1 MIKTITTKEE
11 IEFIGVIKNKL
22 LCIKNKHNLNLLF
35 IDLKHFE
42 IVLQKEENISYNK
55 FYCTKVMNDFILQF
69 KIEKHKL
76 KMKKYSFNFND
87 GSIEDQGL
95 IENNLIIFEPP
106 KISFKDDSYLI
117 LSDYFYFNIL
127 KIEN

>member
-55 FYCTKVMNDFILQF
+55 FYCTKVMNDFIIQF
-69 KIEKHKL
+69 KIEKHK
-76 KMKKYSFNFND
+76 
-87 GSIEDQGL
+87 
-95 IENNLIIFEPP
+95 IF
-106 KISFKDDSYLI
+106 KI
-117 LSDYFYFNIL
+117 
-127 KIEN
+127 

>member
-76 KMKKYSFNFND
+76 KMKKYSFNFKE
-87 GSIEDQGL
+87 GSIEDKGL